1 MLHTSSTDCRQPIKK
16 ITIYYRKGIMKSG
29 KMLFVRIDF
38 KNSEDAVIEKV
49 AIDSAAYLKQ
59 LSKGRY
65 LTAGVFGDMATEI
78 IDGAMVVF
86 EAENLAEAQAISDA
100 DPVIQSGLYRYELKQ
115 WHVMIASAEK

>member
-1 MLHTSSTDCRQPIKK
+1 
-16 ITIYYRKGIMKSG
+16 MKSG
-29 KMLFVRIDF
+29 KTLFVRIDF
-38 KNSEDAVIEKV
+38 KNSEDAVSEEI
-49 AIDSAAYLKQ
+49 AMASAAYLKQ
-59 LSKGRY
+59 LSEEHY

>member
-1 MLHTSSTDCRQPIKK
+1 
-16 ITIYYRKGIMKSG
+16 MKSG

-65 LTAGVFGDMATEI
+65 LTAGVFGDMATE
-78 IDGAMVVF
+78 
-86 EAENLAEAQAISDA
+86 
-100 DPVIQSGLYRYELKQ
+100 
-115 WHVMIASAEK
+115 EK

>member
-1 MLHTSSTDCRQPIKK
+1 
-16 ITIYYRKGIMKSG
+16 MKSG
-29 KMLFVRIDF
+29 KTLFVRIDF
-38 KNSEDAVIEKV
+38 KNGEDEVSEKV

-59 LSKGRY
+59 LSEERY

-78 IDGAMVVF
+78 IDGAMIVF

-100 DPVIQSGLYRYELKQ
+100 DPVIQSGLYHYELKQ

>member
-1 MLHTSSTDCRQPIKK
+1 
-16 ITIYYRKGIMKSG
+16 MKSG

-115 WHVMIASAEK
+115 WRVMIASAEK

>member
-1 MLHTSSTDCRQPIKK
+1 
-16 ITIYYRKGIMKSG
+16 MKSG

-78 IDGAMVVF
+78 IDGA
-86 EAENLAEAQAISDA
+86 
-100 DPVIQSGLYRYELKQ
+100 
-115 WHVMIASAEK
+115 W